1 MHVDGR
7 AVERADWRVVI
18 ETDDPMEYQ
27 GVVVEWHPK
36 ALHVGDSG
44 FDFQ

>member
-27 GVVVEWHPK
+27 G
-36 ALHVGDSG
+36 GRR
-44 FDFQ
+44 